1 MHEHI
6 INKYTY
12 TSWSKQINIKQIKYR
27 MRYFLFRFR
36 RWFVIFFFLFFTE
49 EFFFL
54 GKMFVVVVDCLVDIS
69 EKMKRLVRLGK
80 PINLGDDPI
89 DKERLQFS
97 HI

>member
-1 MHEHI
+1 MYELVKQSSRI
-6 INKYTY
+6 IK
-12 TSWSKQINIKQIKYR
+12 IKQIYI
-27 MRYFLFRFR
+27 FLFRFR
-36 RWFVIFFFLFFTE
+36 RWFVIFFFLFFAE

-69 EKMKRLVRLGK
+69 EKMKRLVRLRK